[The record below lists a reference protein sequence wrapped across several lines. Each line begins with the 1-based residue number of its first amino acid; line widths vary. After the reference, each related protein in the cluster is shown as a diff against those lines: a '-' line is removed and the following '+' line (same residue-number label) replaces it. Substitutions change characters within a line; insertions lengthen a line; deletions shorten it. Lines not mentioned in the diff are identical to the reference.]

1 MVQPSNRGRW
11 VGAVLWTVAVVLML
25 SSAVYQRLTGPTHPL
40 RGEFAAAGESC
51 RYRLPRSGVTTEGT
65 RVAIPN
71 PGQEVSGGLI
81 YRRYPTSEEFTTVP
95 RAVEDGEPAARLPVQ
110 PAAGKL
116 EYYVVL
122 DTPEGGR
129 WIPGRDETVVMRYR
143 APVPAAVLIPHVLF
157 MFIAVLVGIRA
168 GLAALFDPPG
178 MRRLAWIT
186 LGTMTIGGLILGP
199 IVQEYAFGAFW
210 TGFPFG
216 YDLTDN
222 KTLIMWLVWVFA
234 CGALVWKATR
244 NQPLARVAVLL
255 ATVVT
260 LAVYL
265 IPHSLRGS
273 ELDYSQVDQ
282 GVDQSEAVET
292 GNP

>member
-1 MVQPSNRGRW
+1 M
-11 VGAVLWTVAVVLML
+11 GAVLWTVAVVLML

-40 RGEFAAAGESC
+40 RGEFASAGESY

-95 RAVEDGEPAARLPVQ
+95 LAVEDGELAARLPVQ

-116 EYYVVL
+116 EYYIVL

-143 APVPAAVLIPHVLF
+143 APVPAAALIPHVLF

-178 MRRLAWIT
+178 MRRLAWVT

-222 KTLIMWLVWVFA
+222 KTLIMWLVWVGA
-234 CGALVWKATR
+234 CGALEWKATR
-244 NQPLARVAVLL
+244 SQPIGRVAVLL

-260 LAVYL
+260 LVVYL

-282 GVDQSEAVET
+282 GVDPSEAVET

>member
-1 MVQPSNRGRW
+1 MQESNRGRW
-11 VGAVLWTVAVVLML
+11 VGAVLWVVAVILML

-40 RGEFAAAGESC
+40 RGGFAVAGESY

-71 PGQEVSGGLI
+71 PGQDVSGGLI
-81 YRRYPTSEEFTTVP
+81 YRRYPTNEEYTTLP
-95 RAVEDGEPAARLPVQ
+95 LAVEGGELAAQLPVQ

-116 EYYVVL
+116 EYYLVL
-122 DTPEGGR
+122 DTPDGGR
-129 WIPGRDETVVMRYR
+129 WIPARDETVVMRYR

-168 GLAALFDPPG
+168 GLAALFDPQG
-178 MRRLAWIT
+178 MRRIAWVT

-222 KTLIMWLVWVFA
+222 KTLIMWLVWVVA
-234 CGALVWKATR
+234 CGALGWKTTR
-244 NQPLARVAVLL
+244 NVSLARVTVLL
-255 ATVVT
+255 ATVVM
-260 LAVYL
+260 LVVYL

-282 GVDQSEAVET
+282 GVDPSEAVET